1 VARAVGAAEAKT
13 HLAAL
18 LSGVFY
24 RGERYVIERRGKP
37 IAALVPLHDVTEPSP
52 GDVPFNGFLSLA
64 GGWADAEDG
73 EIDALLSDIYKAR
86 AADRGRPVSLEE

>member
-1 VARAVGAAEAKT
+1 MTQTLGAAEAKT

-37 IAALVPLHDVTEPSP
+37 VAALVPIQDVMEPSP
-52 GDVPFNGFLSLA
+52 GGAPFIGFLSLV
-64 GGWADAEDG
+64 GGWADVEDA
-73 EIDALLSDIYKAR
+73 EIDALLSDIHEAR
-86 AADRGRPVSLEE
+86 AADRGRAVSLEG